1 MQRNTQKGIKQKM
14 PKVPN
19 QREITVAK
27 EPTDKKHLYTANNLA
42 ALDEAAKRL
51 QSKGGFKLYMY
62 LAKNQDKYSFN
73 LSSTDFMLWSGLGY
87 TAYATAFSELADEG
101 YLILKEGTETIYTFY
116 DKSQKPKEEKKDPTI
131 EIPKEKVEEIRAVK
145 EKDFTF

>member
-131 EIPKEKVEEIRAVK
+131 EIPKEKVEEIREVK
-145 EKDFTF
+145 EKGFTF